1 MRYRYAKRSAHLLLL
16 IGLAWF
22 ASGHG
27 TVAQTAPI
35 PTPDQSSH
43 GPERSRL
50 RGGWY
55 PWDPYQYRDYR
66 HGVPILTGFDVEIER
81 ALARIMGVELL
92 LPDLAWQEHLA
103 ALAAGRADIA
113 AGATYSNERT
123 AFAYFSKP
131 YRSETDV
138 LILPSGASGRYP
150 FRTIEQM
157 LDTFAK
163 QKFRLGV
170 IAGFVYAD
178 DRVNAFIADPR
189 NADIIVRTA
198 DDAQNLHNLLSGRI
212 DGFLADRIAAATTA
226 WRRHEGALIEEH
238 PLRFSADIHFM
249 LSRATQTPETL
260 GRLDA
265 AIDELK
271 GSGELRRIANSY
283 VLPVLINQTLDRRWF
298 QVLVLVGTAAFA
310 LSGVVLAYGGQ
321 YTLIGALVLAS
332 LPAVGGGVVRDLL
345 LQREPLGVVRD
356 PLALITV
363 FATVLI
369 GMVVIRVMSRFDA
382 GFLARY
388 AQSHRHLGTRLIE
401 IFDAVG
407 LASFTVVG
415 VVVVLDTSAQ
425 PLWLWGPIA
434 AAMTASFGGLMR
446 DLVRRDQVDADLRG
460 EFYPEIA
467 ILWGLALALFLQWEG
482 GRLQPEEILL
492 AVIVTLLGA
501 FLTRVV
507 AIFRGMRGWA
517 YA

>member
-1 MRYRYAKRSAHLLLL
+1 
-16 IGLAWF
+16 
-22 ASGHG
+22 
-27 TVAQTAPI
+27 
-35 PTPDQSSH
+35 
-43 GPERSRL
+43 
-50 RGGWY
+50 
-55 PWDPYQYRDYR
+55 
-66 HGVPILTGFDVEIER
+66 
-81 ALARIMGVELL
+81 
-92 LPDLAWQEHLA
+92 
-103 ALAAGRADIA
+103 
-113 AGATYSNERT
+113 
-123 AFAYFSKP
+123 
-131 YRSETDV
+131 
-138 LILPSGASGRYP
+138 
-150 FRTIEQM
+150 
-157 LDTFAK
+157 
-163 QKFRLGV
+163 LGV
-170 IAGFVYAD
+170 IAGFIYAD

-369 GMVVIRVMSRFDA
+369 GWS
-382 GFLARY
+382 
-388 AQSHRHLGTRLIE
+388 S
-401 IFDAVG
+401 
-407 LASFTVVG
+407 
-415 VVVVLDTSAQ
+415 SA
-425 PLWLWGPIA
+425 
-434 AAMTASFGGLMR
+434 
-446 DLVRRDQVDADLRG
+446 
-460 EFYPEIA
+460 
-467 ILWGLALALFLQWEG
+467 
-482 GRLQPEEILL
+482 
-492 AVIVTLLGA
+492 
-501 FLTRVV
+501 
-507 AIFRGMRGWA
+507 
-517 YA
+517 